1 MSGTIDFAACI
12 GPVARRLLGEPNQKL
27 STREQL
33 RFGTHGSVAV
43 ELGGEKRGTW
53 FDHEANEGG
62 GVIDLLRRQ
71 KRFTKGEALEWLRQ
85 EIGLHIPDE
94 EIRATTSP
102 RIVATYDY
110 FTADGDL
117 AYQVVRMEPKTFRQR
132 KPDGHGGWDWKVKG
146 TTMVPYRLPELITST
161 GTVFIAEGEKDVD
174 RLRSIGLTATCN
186 PGGAGKWPASL
197 NPYFRG
203 RHVVILPDN
212 DHAGREHAEIVTKAL
227 SGTAKTIRT
236 LDLPD
241 LPAKGDVS
249 DWLDAGGTAEA
260 LHAMLKGP
268 TPDEAEPLPLVM
280 FEDIQPSLDANDFVQ
295 GVLTEGGASM
305 VYGESNAGKTFWA
318 TNLSLHVAAGMEWC
332 GRRVEQ
338 GGVVYAV
345 LEGGIGF
352 RNRVHVWKVH
362 HGMEDARIP
371 FASIPAGLNLLNPEA
386 DTPKLILAIRKAAE
400 AFGMPVKLIVIDTL
414 ARAFAG
420 GNENASE
427 DMGALVRNMDQ
438 IREATGA
445 NVLFIHH
452 SGKDQAKGARGHSSL
467 RAAIDTEIEVTAPK
481 DGQPHM
487 ATIVKQREM
496 PKGAEF
502 PFSLDVVALGTNRH
516 GEAVTSCVVVPA
528 EANEGER
535 TGELIRSVK
544 LNSTSKIGFEALQ
557 NLMAEK
563 GASGFQ
569 GVPDGVLSI
578 PTDWWR
584 DRFYRVFPH
593 DSQDA
598 KRMAFL
604 RVKTDLVSKHIARIE
619 GGRSWLI

>member
-1 MSGTIDFAACI
+1 
-12 GPVARRLLGEPNQKL
+12 
-27 STREQL
+27 
-33 RFGTHGSVAV
+33 
-43 ELGGEKRGTW
+43 
-53 FDHEANEGG
+53 
-62 GVIDLLRRQ
+62 
-71 KRFTKGEALEWLRQ
+71 
-85 EIGLHIPDE
+85 
-94 EIRATTSP
+94 
-102 RIVATYDY
+102 
-110 FTADGDL
+110 
-117 AYQVVRMEPKTFRQR
+117 
-132 KPDGHGGWDWKVKG
+132 
-146 TTMVPYRLPELITST
+146 
-161 GTVFIAEGEKDVD
+161 
-174 RLRSIGLTATCN
+174 
-186 PGGAGKWPASL
+186 
-197 NPYFRG
+197 
-203 RHVVILPDN
+203 
-212 DHAGREHAEIVTKAL
+212 
-227 SGTAKTIRT
+227 
-236 LDLPD
+236 
-241 LPAKGDVS
+241 
-249 DWLDAGGTAEA
+249 
-260 LHAMLKGP
+260 
-268 TPDEAEPLPLVM
+268 
-280 FEDIQPSLDANDFVQ
+280 
-295 GVLTEGGASM
+295 
-305 VYGESNAGKTFWA
+305 
-318 TNLSLHVAAGMEWC
+318 
-332 GRRVEQ
+332 
-338 GGVVYAV
+338 
-345 LEGGIGF
+345 
-352 RNRVHVWKVH
+352 
-362 HGMEDARIP
+362 
-371 FASIPAGLNLLNPEA
+371 
-386 DTPKLILAIRKAAE
+386 
-400 AFGMPVKLIVIDTL
+400 MPVKLIVIDTL

>member
-1 MSGTIDFAACI
+1 M
-12 GPVARRLLGEPNQKL
+12 
-27 STREQL
+27 
-33 RFGTHGSVAV
+33 
-43 ELGGEKRGTW
+43 
-53 FDHEANEGG
+53 
-62 GVIDLLRRQ
+62 
-71 KRFTKGEALEWLRQ
+71 
-85 EIGLHIPDE
+85 
-94 EIRATTSP
+94 
-102 RIVATYDY
+102 
-110 FTADGDL
+110 
-117 AYQVVRMEPKTFRQR
+117 
-132 KPDGHGGWDWKVKG
+132 
-146 TTMVPYRLPELITST
+146 
-161 GTVFIAEGEKDVD
+161 
-174 RLRSIGLTATCN
+174 
-186 PGGAGKWPASL
+186 
-197 NPYFRG
+197 
-203 RHVVILPDN
+203 
-212 DHAGREHAEIVTKAL
+212 
-227 SGTAKTIRT
+227 
-236 LDLPD
+236 
-241 LPAKGDVS
+241 S
-249 DWLDAGGTAEA
+249 DWLDAGGSAEA
-260 LHAMLKGP
+260 LHALLKGP
-268 TPDEAEPLPLVM
+268 TPDEADPLPLVL

-496 PKGAEF
+496 PKGSEF
-502 PFSLDVVALGTNRH
+502 PFSLDVVELGMNRH
-516 GEAVTSCVVVPA
+516 GEAVTSCVVEPA
-528 EANEGER
+528 EAGQ
-535 TGELIRSVK
+535 TGQDG
-544 LNSTSKIGFEALQ
+544 TSRVRLTGDQQAAMAVLYDLLAETGQTGHPGTPSGLQ
-557 NLMAEK
+557 SCPA
-563 GASGFQ
+563 
-569 GVPDGVLSI
+569 
-578 PTDWWR
+578 DWWR
-584 DRFYRVFPH
+584 ERFYARCKIG
-593 DSQDA
+593 DTQDTK
-598 KRMAFL
+598 KRSFRRAVDGLQAAGML
-604 RVKTDLVSKHIARIE
+604 SLIHI
-619 GGRSWLI
+619 